1 MVSIGKFACAV
12 VAVLCCLSCSNGVET
27 ITYEEPSGDY
37 GSLPIHEG
45 LYSSEAQRIRYKA
58 GGKTRAIIEL
68 GAPVKVSQTDRKEPW
83 GYYQFPSIAKTDDG
97 TLIVSWSMVN
107 DSHESYGKKSD
118 RPVGPMISKDGGI
131 TWQTIDKSYNAYARG
146 YNGRRRNGDILEV
159 VTPESK
165 DIRAY
170 DSFPEEVGRAGN
182 ISFYPVDSLPDEF
195 RGVYF
200 KYRTKDG
207 ETSSFHA
214 TLKDP
219 GLLRYAIDGKMPVV
233 WWGNIEEMA
242 DNSLV
247 AGVYPCYYLDENGL
261 VQPVSASFYKS
272 VDNGRSWVFESNI
285 PFKDGNAFKG
295 GDHGFTEPAFKIL
308 KDSTFICVMRTGSRS
323 SMHKTFSYDRGK
335 TWTDPVP
342 FTPNGVMPNLLKLD
356 NGVLALSSGRPGVQL
371 RFSLDGTGERWTEPI
386 DMIHF
391 MKEDGTYTLDVSCGY
406 TSMIE
411 NGRDSFF
418 LVYSDFTTK
427 NREGE
432 PRKSIW
438 CRKVRV
444 IRKRM
449 QSGK

>member
-1 MVSIGKFACAV
+1 MIQVDRRKFSCLLITVICCAG
-12 VAVLCCLSCSNGVET
+12 CSGRMKTTV
-27 ITYEEPSGDY
+27 YEEQPGNEV
-37 GSLPIHEG
+37 SLSVHEG
-45 LYSSEAQRIRYKA
+45 IFSNEAQRIKYRTE
-58 GGKTRAIIEL
+58 GKTCAVIEL
-68 GAPVKVSQTDRKEPW
+68 SAPVKVSQSDREEAW
-83 GYYQFPSIAKTDDG
+83 GFYQFPSIAKADDG

-118 RPVGPMISKDGGI
+118 RPEGPMVSKDGGT
-131 TWQTIDKSYNAYARG
+131 TWQTIDKNYNAYTRG

-165 DIRAY
+165 DISAY
-170 DSFPEEVGRAGN
+170 ASFPEEVGRVGN
-182 ISFYPVDSLPDEF
+182 ISFYPMDALPEEF
-195 RGVYF
+195 QGVYF
-200 KYRTKDG
+200 NYRAKDG

-233 WWGNIEEMA
+233 WWGNIEELE
-242 DNSLV
+242 DRSL
-247 AGVYPCYYLDENGL
+247 AAMVYPCYYLDQDGL

-272 VDNGRSWVFESNI
+272 GDNGRSWVFESNI

-308 KDSTFICVMRTGSRS
+308 KDSTFLCVMRTGFTSP
-323 SMHKTFSYDRGK
+323 MYKTFSYDRGK

-342 FTPNGVMPNLLKLD
+342 FTPNGVLPNLLQLD
-356 NGVLALSSGRPGVQL
+356 NGVLVLSSGRPGVQL

-386 DMIHF
+386 DMVHF
-391 MKEDGTYTLDVSCGY
+391 MNVDGSYTRDVSCGY

-427 NREGE
+427 NSEGE

-438 CRKVRV
+438 CRKVR
-444 IRKRM
+444 IICK
-449 QSGK
+449 